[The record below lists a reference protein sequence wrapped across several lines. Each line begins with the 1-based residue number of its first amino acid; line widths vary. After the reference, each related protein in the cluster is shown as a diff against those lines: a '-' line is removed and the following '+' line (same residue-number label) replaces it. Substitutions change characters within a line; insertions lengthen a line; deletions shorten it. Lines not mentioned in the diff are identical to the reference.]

1 MANVTDLRIDL
12 AAQFTGKTAFD
23 KAQASTAKLERSV
36 KNLGKSFGIAL
47 GTTAIVRFGKSA
59 AAAFIADEKA
69 ASVLANTMKNLG
81 LQMSAPSVEA
91 YIQSLERATGVVD
104 DQLRPAM
111 QTLLQVTGSVI
122 NSQKILAQA
131 IEVSRATGID
141 LTTVAQDLGQ
151 AYVGNTRGL
160 RKYSLGLTQA
170 ELKAASFADIQARIT
185 KLFGGANEA
194 YLATYA
200 GQMERL
206 GVAAGEAKETI
217 GKGLVDALI
226 ALSGSKGVDDLAAKI
241 EGIAKTTAG
250 LINGIAKFIVTT
262 QGLFSGRP
270 TSEIKAQF
278 APKAYKGAIPSIS
291 SMVQAAEQAKAE
303 KAALARSKE
312 LAKTTAATTKSKKE
326 QLMLEKAKLA
336 LTKAAANFD
345 ITKINLAAALKGKVS
360 EEDRKRLLALQ
371 AIENENGELALK
383 YISELDYARK
393 LAADAEEERLRKLAE
408 AEKVRQAALLAQ
420 IQARID
426 AVQAMIDKVQ
436 RKIEYNAAQA
446 LADLMAASAASPSGV
461 AGYSALGTG
470 AYDVPVNPYAGT
482 YYGETGR
489 DPMPVNVNISLDGQ
503 VFQNAVV
510 GAVNSASSSGT
521 QLSYTQTAIRV

>member
-36 KNLGKSFGIAL
+36 KNLGKSFGIAI

-111 QTLLQVTGSVI
+111 QTLLQVTGSVT

-131 IEVSRATGID
+131 IEVSRATGIE

-170 ELKAASFADIQARIT
+170 ELKAASFADIQARINT
-185 KLFGGANEA
+185 LFGGANEA
-194 YLATYA
+194 YLKTYA

-226 ALSGSKGVDDLAAKI
+226 ALSGSKGVDDLAIKI
-241 EGIAKTTAG
+241 EGIAKNVSG
-250 LINGIAKFIVTT
+250 VINGIAKFIVAT
-262 QGLFSGRP
+262 QGLFSGR
-270 TSEIKAQF
+270 SAAEVNAQF
-278 APKAYKGAIPSIS
+278 APKAVNNVTPSIS
-291 SMVQAAEQAKAE
+291 SMVQASEQKKAE
-303 KAALARSKE
+303 AAAVKRQKE
-312 LAKTTAATTKSKKE
+312 LVSLQKKQLSATKSITAAKK
-326 QLMLEKAKLA
+326 ASA
-336 LTKAAANFD
+336 IFD
-345 ITKINLAAALKGKVS
+345 MDQIQIVAALKGKLT
-360 EEDRKRLLALQ
+360 EEEKIRLQLQSAILMGNNDEAKRLT
-371 AIENENGELALK
+371 IELSKTVGMSQELSTWLRNLPDAKNPFEAWKAFLDGILGQMQT
-383 YISELDYARK
+383 ISMGAS
-393 LAADAEEERLRKLAE
+393 
-408 AEKVRQAALLAQ
+408 VGSTH
-420 IQARID
+420 
-426 AVQAMIDKVQ
+426 VGGTG
-436 RKIEYNAAQA
+436 
-446 LADLMAASAASPSGV
+446 LADWGAAAYEAITNP
-461 AGYSALGTG
+461 YGTG
-470 AYDVPVNPYAGT
+470 S
-482 YYGETGR
+482 YYGATGR
-489 DPMPVNVNISLDGQ
+489 DMPSNLNI
-503 VFQNAVV
+503 VV
-510 GAVNSASSSGT
+510 TGGDAITQQLRFDLIGSSASGSASSLNRTTS
-521 QLSYTQTAIRV
+521 SF